1 MDCLRTTNLTFA
13 GTIANTSAIVGSNV
27 SFWLDYSAKLT
38 GFIAQLPL
46 VNCSFDPQG
55 FKNIDLYGL
64 EVIGFVSN
72 NNSAGGNFICTD
84 YSLLTKISG
93 QFPILGGTF
102 GVGVPFQMVQGQG
115 ASNGFSFTKTHSKIV
130 FNTPI
135 KSVSQIFCSDL
146 TIEGTAP
153 TLLGITQEISFD
165 YTFDIFVHYKF
176 EGE

>member
-1 MDCLRTTNLTFA
+1 MNCLRTTNLTFA
-13 GTIANTSAIVGSNV
+13 GTVNNTSTVVGSNV
-27 SFWLDYSAKLT
+27 TFWLDYSTKLT
-38 GFIAQLPL
+38 GFVARLPL
-46 VNCSFDPQG
+46 VDCSFNPQG

-64 EVIGFVSN
+64 EVIGYVSN

-84 YSLLTKISG
+84 YSLLTKIMG
-93 QFPILGGTF
+93 QFPLLSGTF
-102 GVGVPFQMVQGQG
+102 GTGVPFQMVQGQG
-115 ASNGFSFTKTHSKIV
+115 NSNGFTFTKTHSKIN

-153 TLLGITQEISFD
+153 TLIGITDEISFD
-165 YTFDIFVHYKF
+165 YSFDIFLHYKF